1 VRVEVEPGIC
11 LNVRHREGA
20 GRPYLFVHGLSSNAR
35 LWDGVA
41 EHLPNPSWAVDLR
54 SHGES
59 DAPENGY
66 DTATAA
72 ADLVAVIAKLE
83 LDRPVVVGQSWG
95 GNIVVQLAA
104 KHPELVSGIGLVDG
118 GWIEL
123 STAFSSWEE
132 CERALRPSEIDG
144 LPASQLRTWMAKAHR
159 DWSEAAL
166 QATMANMR
174 LRPDGTIERRLPIDK
189 HMLIV
194 RSMWDEPPA
203 QFLPLITAP
212 VLLLP
217 AIGPQDK
224 KASRITS
231 AAELIRKSSIV
242 WYPNSDHDLHAQHPA
257 RLAADLATLAG
268 GS

>member
-1 VRVEVEPGIC
+1 VRVAVEPGVF
-11 LNVRHREGA
+11 LNVRHHEGA

-35 LWDGVA
+35 LWEGVA

-59 DAPENGY
+59 DAPEKGY

-72 ADLVAVIAKLE
+72 ADLVAVIGELQ

-104 KHPELVSGIGLVDG
+104 KHPELVGAIGLVDG
-118 GWIEL
+118 GWIDL
-123 STAFSSWEE
+123 ASAFGSWAE
-132 CERALRPSEIDG
+132 CEKALRPSEIDG
-144 LPASQLRTWMAKAHR
+144 LPASQLRKWMANAHP
-159 DWSEAAL
+159 DWSEAAVE
-166 QATMANMR
+166 ATLANMR

-203 QFLPLITAP
+203 QFLPLITVP

-217 AIGPQDK
+217 AMGPQEE

-231 AAELIRKSSIV
+231 AAELIRRSSII
-242 WYPNSDHDLHAQHPA
+242 WYPESDHDLHAQHPA
-257 RLAADLATLAG
+257 RLANDLATLAG
-268 GS
+268 